1 MAGDDQLG
9 DEELPKMCEVDRMFH
24 GQQQLFH
31 LPSQILLEAP
41 RRVQVLELP
50 GSENAVENIPLLLEG
65 PKLLVGW
72 EIVPIIN
79 VLLEE
84 DTADAVVP
92 IQLLILI
99 ES

>member
-9 DEELPKMCEVDRMFH
+9 DEELPKMGEVDRMFH
-24 GQQQLFH
+24 GQQKLLH
-31 LPSQILLEAP
+31 LSSQVLLEAP

-50 GSENAVENIPLLLEG
+50 GPENTIENIPLLLEG

-72 EIVPIIN
+72 KIIPIIN

-99 ES
+99 KS